1 MHNVNP
7 SLAKISTIPN
17 FPEFAK
23 TAAPLFTTTE
33 RAAAEPALAGYYGI
47 APILV
52 IHTIVDQLIDDR
64 WVCKG

>member
-23 TAAPLFTTTE
+23 TATPLFTIIE
-33 RAAAEPALAGYYGI
+33 RAAAEPALAGYHGI

-52 IHTIVDQLIDDR
+52 IHAIVDQLIDDR

>member
-17 FPEFAK
+17 FHEFAK
-23 TAAPLFTTTE
+23 TAAPLFTTLE
-33 RAAAEPALAGYYGI
+33 GPAAEPALAGYYGI